1 MSTAAD
7 RPPAGGV
14 PEPQVGRAPEIMDVP
29 PALYTLRA
37 IVLGVAATLGA
48 VGLLAFVQ
56 VPGAV
61 PAPSE
66 AAAGLL
72 PTDLAARAGC
82 GSVCLGR
89 AGVIHQ
95 LDALPDVLNAEALA
109 VVTRAEPE
117 APLAATP
124 PPAVVH
130 RADPGPGDDD
140 DDDDRED
147 RSGKKDGKDDDSS
160 GPSGKDRGK
169 GGDKDD

>member
-1 MSTAAD
+1 MSTAAG
-7 RPPAGGV
+7 PPPSGGAT
-14 PEPQVGRAPEIMDVP
+14 EPRVGRAPEIMDVP

-61 PAPSE
+61 PAPSD

-89 AGVIHQ
+89 AGVIRQ
-95 LDALPDVLNAEALA
+95 LDALPDVLHVEALA

-117 APLAATP
+117 PPLAATP

-140 DDDDRED
+140 DRED

-160 GPSGKDRGK
+160 DPKGKDRGK